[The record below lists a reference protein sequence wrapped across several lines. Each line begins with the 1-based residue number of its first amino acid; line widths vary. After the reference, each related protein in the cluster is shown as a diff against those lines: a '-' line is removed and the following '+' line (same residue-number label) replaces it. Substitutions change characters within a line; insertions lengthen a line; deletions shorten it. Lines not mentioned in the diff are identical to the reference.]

1 MNVCAP
7 SCDGALGNARM
18 PELSSPAAVLE
29 IGTAAPWVRKCSSS
43 WVRGPVWD
51 AFWMLSALW
60 LAPIVLV
67 LVQGYSDP
75 ESSPL
80 DLLYFGLT
88 ALFWI
93 GHRLSSTYLA
103 YCTEAYRP
111 LLREQ
116 PIRFIALPLL
126 ITAACF
132 AVFLPADSALP
143 WTREERL
150 IGLAIIDYACVTY
163 HFAAQHFGALS
174 LYRSRA
180 HRSSCVQTRRYDRL
194 FALIVGGVL
203 VFVADIL
210 AGTVAYQDQWVDRLV
225 PAWIVSAESG
235 IRGGA
240 TLALVV
246 LTAIM
251 LVVELR
257 TQQWSLPRVL
267 YIIGLAVMV
276 GMALRPRSLFLFL
289 VIWTSQH
296 WILATGL
303 ASQTPSAESR
313 PTTGFVRRHLHRLNV
328 RPWAFVIF
336 LMVLSLLFLPIF
348 EVEAN
353 SGTGTY
359 YGDRIFGAFATQ
371 LRTSIWVPALI
382 ALGFATGFIH
392 YLLDRS
398 VYRLSDPQVR
408 AAASGLIG
416 NTARVSRNKFVS
428 SVALVCMFAVVSGS
442 SLQAQIS
449 PPPVR
454 QQPPKA
460 IYTPQPVYRPEWAKQ
475 SLAGKGVV
483 LVTID
488 EKTGKVSG
496 VRMLQSTGNK
506 QLDGAAL
513 EAYSQWRFQPGTGSQ
528 VKIPFEFASWPKPP
542 APKPKAPPPA
552 ILYPLLILLGFGAAM
567 MAMRARRRGAR

>member
-1 MNVCAP
+1 MA
-7 SCDGALGNARM
+7 
-18 PELSSPAAVLE
+18 ELSSPAAVLE
-29 IGTAAPWVRKCSSS
+29 IGTAAPWVRKCSST

-51 AFWMLSALW
+51 GFWMLNALW
-60 LAPIVLV
+60 LAPIVIL
-67 LVQGYSDP
+67 LAHGYSNP

-111 LLREQ
+111 LLRAQ
-116 PIRFIALPLL
+116 PIRFVVLPLL
-126 ITAACF
+126 ITAGCF
-132 AVFLPADSALP
+132 ALFLPADSVLP

-150 IGLAIIDYACVTY
+150 IGLAIMDYACVTY

-180 HRSSCVQTRRYDRL
+180 ERASWIYARRLDRF

-210 AGTVAYQDQWVDRLV
+210 AGAVAYQDQWIDRWLF
-225 PAWIVSAESG
+225 PAWIVSAQNG

-240 TLALVV
+240 IVALFIA
-246 LTAIM
+246 TAAM
-251 LVVELR
+251 LFAEARALR
-257 TQQWSLPRVL
+257 WSLPRVL
-267 YIIGLAVMV
+267 YIIGIAVMV
-276 GMALRPRSLFLFL
+276 GIALCPRSLFLFL

-303 ASQTPSAESR
+303 ASQTPSAESA
-313 PTTGFVRRHLHRLNV
+313 PMTGIVRRSLHRLNV
-328 RPWAFVIF
+328 RPWAVVLF
-336 LMVLSLLFLPIF
+336 LMLLSLVLLPLF

-353 SGTGTY
+353 RETGTY

-371 LRTSIWVPALI
+371 LRTSTWVPALL

-398 VYRLSDPQVR
+398 VYRMSDPQVR
-408 AAASGLIG
+408 AAACGLIG
-416 NTARVSRNKFVS
+416 NVARRSRRKNTSSFALVLVLSFVS
-428 SVALVCMFAVVSGS
+428 VC
-442 SLQAQIS
+442 SLHAQTRT
-449 PPPVR
+449 PATGL
-454 QQPPKA
+454 QPPKA
-460 IYTPQPVYRPEWAKQ
+460 IYTPRPVYRPEWAKQ
-475 SLAGKGVV
+475 RLAGKGVV

-488 EKTGKVSG
+488 QQTGNVTG
-496 VRMLQSTGNK
+496 ARMLQSTGN
-506 QLDGAAL
+506 QLLDGAAL
-513 EAYSQWRFQPGTGSQ
+513 QAYSQWRFQPGTGSQ
-528 VKIPFEFASWPKPP
+528 VKIPIEFASRPKPP
-542 APKPKAPPPA
+542 APKRTAPQPA
-552 ILYPLLILLGFGAAM
+552 ILYPLLILLGFGVAVI
-567 MAMRARRRGAR
+567 AMRAGRSGAR

>member
-1 MNVCAP
+1 MTAL
-7 SCDGALGNARM
+7 STGA
-18 PELSSPAAVLE
+18 VVE
-29 IGTAAPWVRKCSSS
+29 IADAAPRVSKSPSP

-51 AFWMLSALW
+51 GFWMLNALW
-60 LAPIVLV
+60 LAPVVFWLAH
-67 LVQGYSDP
+67 GYSNP

-116 PIRFIALPLL
+116 PIRFVVLPLL
-126 ITAACF
+126 VTAGCF
-132 AVFLPADSALP
+132 ALFLPADSMLP

-174 LYRSRA
+174 LYRARA
-180 HRSSCVQTRRYDRL
+180 ERGPCIQRRRLDRF
-194 FALIVGGVL
+194 FALAVGGGL

-210 AGTVAYQDQWVDRLV
+210 AGAVAYQDQWVDRWF
-225 PAWIVSAESG
+225 PAWIVSAEHG

-240 TLALVV
+240 MLALFAI
-246 LTAIM
+246 TAIV
-251 LVVELR
+251 LVAELR
-257 TQQWSLPRVL
+257 TPQWSLPRIL
-267 YIIGLAVMV
+267 YIVGLAVMV
-276 GMALRPRSLFLFL
+276 GLALRPRSLFLFL

-303 ASQTPSAESR
+303 ASQTPSAESA
-313 PTTGFVRRHLHRLNV
+313 PTTGVVRRFFHGLNV
-328 RPWAFVIF
+328 RPWAVVLF
-336 LMVLSLLFLPIF
+336 LISLSLVLLPIF

-353 SGTGTY
+353 RETGTY
-359 YGDRIFGAFATQ
+359 YGDRIFGALATQ
-371 LRTSIWVPALI
+371 LRTSTWVPVLL

-398 VYRLSDPQVR
+398 VYRMSDPQVR

-416 NTARVSRNKFVS
+416 NVAGRARRKNVSSFALVLLLAFVS
-428 SVALVCMFAVVSGS
+428 VC
-442 SLQAQIS
+442 SLEAQIGT
-449 PPPVR
+449 PAAG

-460 IYTPQPVYRPEWAKQ
+460 IYTPRPVYRPEWAKQ
-475 SLAGKGVV
+475 GLAGKGIV

-488 EKTGKVSG
+488 QQTGKVTG
-496 VRMLQSTGNK
+496 ARMLQSTGNK

-528 VKIPFEFASWPKPP
+528 VKIPIEFATRPKPP
-542 APKPKAPPPA
+542 APKRTAAQPA
-552 ILYPLLILLGFGAAM
+552 ILYPLLILLGFGVAVI
-567 MAMRARRRGAR
+567 AMRTRRRGAT

>member
-1 MNVCAP
+1 MA
-7 SCDGALGNARM
+7 
-18 PELSSPAAVLE
+18 ELSSPAAILKIE
-29 IGTAAPWVRKCSSS
+29 TAAPWVWKPSST

-51 AFWMLSALW
+51 GFWMLSALW
-60 LAPIVLV
+60 LAPIVLL
-67 LVQGYSDP
+67 LVHGYSNP

-126 ITAACF
+126 ITAGCF
-132 AVFLPADSALP
+132 ALFLPADSALP

-180 HRSSCVQTRRYDRL
+180 GRGSCLQTRRWDRF
-194 FALIVGGVL
+194 FALTAGGVL

-210 AGTVAYQDQWVDRLV
+210 AGTVAYQEHWVDRWF
-225 PAWIVSAESG
+225 PSWIVSAENG

-240 TLALVV
+240 TLALFAI
-246 LTAIM
+246 TGIM

-257 TQQWSLPRVL
+257 APRWSLPRLL
-267 YIIGLAVMV
+267 YIVGLAVMV
-276 GMALRPRSLFLFL
+276 GLALRPRSLFLFL

-303 ASQTPSAESR
+303 ASQTPSAESA
-313 PTTGFVRRHLHRLNV
+313 PTSGIVRGYLHRLNV
-328 RPWAFVIF
+328 RPWAVVLF
-336 LMVLSLLFLPIF
+336 LMLLSLMFLPIF

-353 SGTGTY
+353 GGTGPY

-371 LRTSIWVPALI
+371 LRTSTWVPALI

-398 VYRLSDPQVR
+398 VYRMSDPQVR
-408 AAASGLIG
+408 AAASGLID
-416 NTARVSRNKFVS
+416 NTARRSRTKNVS
-428 SVALVCMFAVVSGS
+428 SLAIIFFVTVLSVS
-442 SLQAQIS
+442 SLHAQMAT
-449 PPPVR
+449 PPARP
-454 QQPPKA
+454 QSPKA

-475 SLAGKGVV
+475 GLAGKGVV

-488 EKTGKVSG
+488 QQTGKVTG
-496 VRMLQSTGNK
+496 ARMVQSTGKK

-528 VKIPFEFASWPKPP
+528 VQIPIEFASR
-542 APKPKAPPPA
+542 PKAPAAKQTSTRPA
-552 ILYPLLILLGFGAAM
+552 FLYPLLILLGFVLAIVV
-567 MAMRARRRGAR
+567 MRMRRRGAT

>member
-1 MNVCAP
+1 MA
-7 SCDGALGNARM
+7 
-18 PELSSPAAVLE
+18 ELSSSAAVIE
-29 IGTAAPWVRKCSSS
+29 IGTAVPWVRKWSSLP
-43 WVRGPVWD
+43 WVRGPLWD
-51 AFWMLSALW
+51 GFWMLSALW
-60 LAPIVLV
+60 LAPIVL
-67 LVQGYSDP
+67 LLAHGYSDP

-126 ITAACF
+126 ITAGCF
-132 AVFLPADSALP
+132 ALFLPADSALP

-180 HRSSCVQTRRYDRL
+180 DRGSCIETRRWDRF
-194 FALIVGGVL
+194 FALTAGGVL

-210 AGTVAYQDQWVDRLV
+210 AGAVAYQDQWVDRWF
-225 PAWIVSAESG
+225 PAWIVSAENG

-240 TLALVV
+240 TLALFAITAVV
-246 LTAIM
+246 LLA
-251 LVVELR
+251 ELR
-257 TQQWSLPRVL
+257 TPRWSLPRVL
-267 YIIGLAVMV
+267 YIVGLAVMV
-276 GMALRPRSLFLFL
+276 GLALRPRSLFLFL

-303 ASQTPSAESR
+303 ASQTPSAESA
-313 PTTGFVRRHLHRLNV
+313 PATGIVRRYLHRLNV
-328 RPWAFVIF
+328 RPWAVVLF
-336 LMVLSLLFLPIF
+336 LMLLSLVFLPIF

-359 YGDRIFGAFATQ
+359 YGDRIFGSLAIQ
-371 LRTSIWVPALI
+371 LRTSTWLPGLL

-398 VYRLSDPQVR
+398 VYRMSDPKVR

-416 NTARVSRNKFVS
+416 NVARRSRRKNPSSFALIFLFV
-428 SVALVCMFAVVSGS
+428 FFSGS
-442 SLQAQIS
+442 SLHAQVGG
-449 PPPVR
+449 PPAG

-460 IYTPQPVYRPEWAKQ
+460 IYTPRPVYRPEWAKQ
-475 SLAGKGVV
+475 GLTGKGVV

-488 EKTGKVSG
+488 QQTGKVAG
-496 VRMLQSTGNK
+496 ARMLQSTGNK

-528 VKIPFEFASWPKPP
+528 VKIPIEFATRPKPSI
-542 APKPKAPPPA
+542 AKKTNPPSA
-552 ILYPLLILLGFGAAM
+552 ILYPLLILLGFGVAVLV
-567 MAMRARRRGAR
+567 MRGRRRG

>member
-1 MNVCAP
+1 
-7 SCDGALGNARM
+7 
-18 PELSSPAAVLE
+18 
-29 IGTAAPWVRKCSSS
+29 
-43 WVRGPVWD
+43 
-51 AFWMLSALW
+51 MLSALW
-60 LAPIVLV
+60 LAPIVLL
-67 LVQGYSDP
+67 LVHGYSDP

-126 ITAACF
+126 ITGACF
-132 AVFLPADSALP
+132 ALFLPTDSALP

-180 HRSSCVQTRRYDRL
+180 DRSSCLLTRRWDRF
-194 FALIVGGVL
+194 FALAAGGVL

-210 AGTVAYQDQWVDRLV
+210 AGTVAYQDQWVDRWF
-225 PAWIVSAESG
+225 PTWIVSAENG
-235 IRGGA
+235 IRSGA
-240 TLALVV
+240 TLAL
-246 LTAIM
+246 LAITAIM
-251 LVVELR
+251 LVFELR
-257 TQQWSLPRVL
+257 TPRWSLPRIL
-267 YIIGLAVMV
+267 YIVGLAVMV
-276 GMALRPRSLFLFL
+276 GLALRPRSLFLFL

-303 ASQTPSAESR
+303 ASQTPSAESA
-313 PTTGFVRRHLHRLNV
+313 PTTGIVRRSLHRLNA
-328 RPWAFVIF
+328 RPWAVVLF
-336 LMVLSLLFLPIF
+336 LMLLSLLFLPIF

-371 LRTSIWVPALI
+371 LRTSTWVPALI

-398 VYRLSDPQVR
+398 VYRMSDPQVR
-408 AAASGLIG
+408 AAASGLIR
-416 NTARVSRNKFVS
+416 NVASRSRRNNVS
-428 SVALVCMFAVVSGS
+428 SFALVFLLSFLFAS
-442 SLQAQIS
+442 SLHAQLGA
-449 PPPVR
+449 PPSG
-454 QQPPKA
+454 QQPPPKA
-460 IYTPQPVYRPEWAKQ
+460 IYTPRPVYRPEWAKQ
-475 SLAGKGVV
+475 GLTGKGVA

-488 EKTGKVSG
+488 QQTGKVTG

-528 VKIPFEFASWPKPP
+528 VKIPIEFASRPKPP
-542 APKPKAPPPA
+542 APKPIATQPA
-552 ILYPLLILLGFGAAM
+552 ILYPLLILLGFGMAVI
-567 MAMRARRRGAR
+567 AMRVKRRGAR

>member
-1 MNVCAP
+1 MA
-7 SCDGALGNARM
+7 
-18 PELSSPAAVLE
+18 ELSSPAAVFE
-29 IGTAAPWVRKCSSS
+29 IGAAAPWMRKCSSA
-43 WVRGPVWD
+43 WVRGPLWD
-51 AFWMLSALW
+51 GFWMLSALW
-60 LAPIVLV
+60 LAPIVL
-67 LVQGYSDP
+67 LLAQGYSNP

-111 LLREQ
+111 LLQAQ
-116 PIRFIALPLL
+116 PIRFVALPVL
-126 ITAACF
+126 ITAGCF
-132 AVFLPADSALP
+132 ALFLPADSALP

-180 HRSSCVQTRRYDRL
+180 DRGSCIQTRRWDRF
-194 FALIVGGVL
+194 FALTAGGVL

-210 AGTVAYQDQWVDRLV
+210 AGAVAYQDQWVDRWF
-225 PAWIVSAESG
+225 PAWIVSAENG

-240 TLALVV
+240 MLALFAI
-246 LTAIM
+246 TAIV
-251 LVVELR
+251 LVAELR
-257 TQQWSLPRVL
+257 TPQWSLPRIF
-267 YIIGLAVMV
+267 YIVGLAVMV
-276 GMALRPRSLFLFL
+276 GLALRPRSLFLFL

-303 ASQTPSAESR
+303 ASQTPSAEPT
-313 PTTGFVRRHLHRLNV
+313 PTTGIVRRFLHRLNV
-328 RPWAFVIF
+328 RPWAVVLL
-336 LMVLSLLFLPIF
+336 LMLLSLMLLPVF

-353 SGTGTY
+353 RETGTY
-359 YGDRIFGAFATQ
+359 YGDRIFGALATQ
-371 LRTSIWVPALI
+371 LRTSTWLSVLL

-398 VYRLSDPQVR
+398 VYRMSDPQVR
-408 AAASGLIG
+408 AAARGLVG
-416 NTARVSRNKFVS
+416 NASIPRRKLIRESALVSVL
-428 SVALVCMFAVVSGS
+428 ALVCVS
-442 SLQAQIS
+442 SLHAQIGT
-449 PPPVR
+449 PAVA

-460 IYTPQPVYRPEWAKQ
+460 IYTPKPVYRPEWAKQ
-475 SLAGKGVV
+475 GLTGKGVV

-488 EKTGKVSG
+488 QQTGKVTG
-496 VRMLQSTGNK
+496 ARMLQSTGNK

-528 VKIPFEFASWPKPP
+528 VKIPIEFASRPKPP
-542 APKPKAPPPA
+542 APKRAVSQPA
-552 ILYPLLILLGFGAAM
+552 ILYPLLILIGFGLAVI
-567 MAMRARRRGAR
+567 AMRTRRRSAR